1 MRKFFS
7 ILLLAILLEALLSS
21 CQKEIT
27 LPYRSIDPLLVIEAR
42 VNQDSATVSLKKTV
56 DMESPLEESTLVTNA
71 KVSLHYGNQNVPF
84 SYSAADSLY
93 HPDSEF
99 AGVPG
104 TSYTLEVEDSGNRY
118 TSTSMMHSP
127 VQIID
132 HGFRSMEIAG
142 IKTWLYSATVQDTP
156 AEENYYIYYFYE
168 DGKQFS
174 WDVLYDKGH
183 DGEVLHFD
191 IPFQIED
198 ERLEEMDEFTFL
210 PVGGVGTFEI
220 RSVDKKTYD
229 YVYSLAVTM
238 MTYGN
243 PVNFFDAVSSKG
255 ETIRGLGYFTS
266 YYSSTVSD
274 VFNKEDT
281 FVDSRFQ
288 FPFGND

>member
-1 MRKFFS
+1 MRKIFS
-7 ILLLAILLEALLSS
+7 ILLLAISALGIFSS

-42 VNQDSATVSLKKTV
+42 VNQDSAAVSLKRTV
-56 DMESPLEESTLVTNA
+56 DMESLLEESPVVTDA
-71 KVSLHYGNQNVPF
+71 KVSLLFGDQCVSF
-84 SYSAADSLY
+84 SYSEADSLY
-93 HPDSEF
+93 HPDTEF

-104 TSYTLEVEDSGNRY
+104 TTYTLDVEDHGNRY

-156 AEENYYIYYFYE
+156 GEENYYVYYFYE
-168 DGKQFS
+168 DGVAS
-174 WDVLYDKGH
+174 MWNVLYDKGH

-191 IPFQIED
+191 IPMQIED
-198 ERLEEMDEFTFL
+198 ENLESMEEYHFL
-210 PVGGVGTFEI
+210 PVGGEAKFEV

-243 PVNFFDAVSSKG
+243 PVNFFDGMSSKG
-255 ETIRGLGYFTS
+255 ESIRGLGYFTS
-266 YYSSTVSD
+266 YSSSSISD
-274 VFNKEDT
+274 FFNKEDT
-281 FVDSRFQ
+281 FVDSSFK
-288 FPFGND
+288 FPFEF